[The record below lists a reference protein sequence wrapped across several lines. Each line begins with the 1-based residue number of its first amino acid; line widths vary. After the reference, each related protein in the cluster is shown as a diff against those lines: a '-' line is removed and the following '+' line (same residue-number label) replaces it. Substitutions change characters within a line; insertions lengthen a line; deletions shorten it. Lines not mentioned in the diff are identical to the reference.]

1 MKLSEQDKMQ
11 LTTACTESIRVLQA
25 LLEASDETVED
36 KESYDL
42 LIEDFKD
49 LRERLQ
55 EEPLPVIANTTPDCE
70 D

>member
-1 MKLSEQDKMQ
+1 MELSEQEKLL
-11 LTTACTESIRVLQA
+11 LTAACTDSIRVLQA
-25 LLEASDETVED
+25 LLEASDETAED
-36 KESYDL
+36 KSYDL
-42 LIEDFKD
+42 LIEDYLN